1 LVSREIP
8 SKPLETNIGG
18 RGLETPLDARV
29 VVPVDAQPVVLPTRG
44 PVGASELPDVLD
56 PDVVT
61 TGEVSLLNNRFEAQ
75 ISTRPWQ
82 VKASSV
88 LFHACVVALILLQPK
103 LFPYT
108 PRAQAELNLARQ
120 QLAFIYL
127 PPSVRDVPKLPPPRN
142 EPSSPQIRIDPR
154 VLREL
159 APPTFE
165 PLPGPPERES
175 PPVLRDLPSAPT
187 PQLPPTGG
195 QEPGRRGESP
205 RETALLE
212 TPKSPEAPGHLL
224 LPQLSPG
231 KALEESVRGAAKGQG
246 GDAGGFREPAP
257 PPAGGGGGQ
266 GYLGGNVELL
276 TPTEG
281 VDFTNYLARVLA
293 SVKRNWYAVIPE
305 SARLGEKGRVVLQFH
320 ILRDGNVPY
329 AEPALISTSGRE
341 PLDRAA
347 ISAIRAS
354 SPFEPLPP
362 AFSGPFIE
370 LRFIFLY
377 NLPLEYR

>member
-1 LVSREIP
+1 M
-8 SKPLETNIGG
+8 
-18 RGLETPLDARV
+18 
-29 VVPVDAQPVVLPTRG
+29 
-44 PVGASELPDVLD
+44 
-56 PDVVT
+56 
-61 TGEVSLLNNRFEAQ
+61 
-75 ISTRPWQ
+75 
-82 VKASSV
+82 
-88 LFHACVVALILLQPK
+88 ILLQPK
-103 LFPYT
+103 FFPYT
-108 PRAQAELNLARQ
+108 PRTQAELNLARQ

-127 PPSVRDVPKLPPPRN
+127 PPSVRDVPKVPPPRT

-159 APPTFE
+159 APPTVQ
-165 PLPGPPERES
+165 PLPGTPERES
-175 PPVLRDLPSAPT
+175 PRVLRDLPTAPT
-187 PQLPPTGG
+187 PQLPATGG

-205 RETALLE
+205 RELARLE
-212 TPKSPEAPGHLL
+212 TPKAPEVPGRLV
-224 LPQLSPG
+224 LPQPSPG
-231 KALEESVRGAAKGQG
+231 KALEESLRGAAKGQG
-246 GDAGGFREPAP
+246 GDAGGFNEPAP
-257 PPAGGGGGQ
+257 PGAGGQ

-305 SARLGEKGRVVLQFH
+305 SAHLGEKGRVVLQFR

-329 AEPALISTSGRE
+329 SEPALVSTSGRE